1 MTVKHCIHRSVRK
14 LSVIRSKT
22 NMKKHYLIILLAIC
36 TMAANVSKANAHD
49 SVGFSLN
56 IGTPYHYG
64 PAPIYVAPPPVY
76 YGPPPAV
83 YYRPA
88 PIYYG
93 PRVSFGYHDG
103 PGHHWH
109 GGHRH
114 GHGHHKHGRGRGH
127 D

>member
-1 MTVKHCIHRSVRK
+1 
-14 LSVIRSKT
+14 
-22 NMKKHYLIILLAIC
+22 MKKNYLIILLAIC

-56 IGTPYHYG
+56 IGAPYLYG
-64 PAPIYVAPPPVY
+64 PPPVYVAPPPVY

-93 PRVSFGYHDG
+93 PRISYDYYDR
-103 PGHHWH
+103 PARHWQ
-109 GGHRH
+109 GGHRYK
-114 GHGHHKHGRGRGH
+114 HHKHWRY
-127 D
+127 DDD